1 MEVVMMKQG
10 TTALAFVLSAWMVIG
25 AAHAQGERTGEQI
38 VKQQCSHC
46 HEAGVSG
53 APRIGDRAA
62 WAPRMKRGVDATVR
76 SAIGGHGKMP
86 ARGGLADLTD
96 SELRAAIL
104 YMFNPATASATKP
117 AVVARAPRDFNM
129 KVVNGIEVYL
139 GMVPADAVRDEKLH
153 EGAPSGKGY
162 YHVNISLHDAETKAE
177 IKDAQVEARVANP
190 VTGGATKK
198 LLPMTTNNAVSY
210 GNYFRMTG
218 AEPYT
223 ITVRVRLPKEP
234 GTTVARF
241 DVRR

>member
-1 MEVVMMKQG
+1 MMKHG
-10 TTALAFVLSAWMVIG
+10 TSALILALG
-25 AAHAQGERTGEQI
+25 ASIAATAHAQSERSGEQI
-38 VKQQCSHC
+38 VKQQCSTC
-46 HEAGVSG
+46 HQTGVNG
-53 APRIGDRAA
+53 APRIDDRAA

-76 SAIGGHGKMP
+76 SAIRGHGKMP

-96 SELRAAIL
+96 TELRAAIL
-104 YMFNPATASATKP
+104 YMFSPSTASATKP
-117 AVVARAPRDFNM
+117 AVVARTPRDFNM
-129 KVVNGIEVYL
+129 KVVDGVEIYL
-139 GMVPADAVRDEKLH
+139 GVVPADAVRDEKLH
-153 EGAPSGKGY
+153 EGAPSGRGY

-198 LLPMTTNNAVSY
+198 LEPMTTNNAVSY

-223 ITVRVRLPKEP
+223 IVVRVRRPQAP
-234 GTTVARF
+234 DTVVARF

>member
-10 TTALAFVLSAWMVIG
+10 TTALAFVLSAWMVLG
-25 AAHAQGERTGEQI
+25 AAHAQSERTGEQI

-53 APRIGDRAA
+53 APRIDDRAA
-62 WAPRMKRGVDATVR
+62 WAPRMKRGLDATVR
-76 SAIGGHGKMP
+76 SAIKGHGKMP
-86 ARGGLADLTD
+86 ARGGLVDLTD

-104 YMFNPATASATKP
+104 YMFNPASANMTKP
-117 AVVARAPRDFNM
+117 APVARAPRDFNM
-129 KVVNGIEVYL
+129 KVVDGLEIYL
-139 GMVPADAVRDEKLH
+139 GVLPAEAVTDEKMR

-162 YHVNISLHDAETKAE
+162 YHVNISVHDAGTKAE
-177 IKDAQVEARVANP
+177 IRDAEVDARVANP

-198 LLPMTTNNAVSY
+198 LLPMSTNNAVSY

-223 ITVRVRLPKEP
+223 ITVRVRRPQAP
-234 GTTVARF
+234 DTVVARF